1 MAMVSQNITIVGA
14 GPAGLSTAKYLCQQ
28 GLLCT
33 VLEEHAEIG
42 RPVNCSGLLS
52 IDGGQKAGLPI
63 TEEMTVNRIRGA
75 RLYAPDNSLLT
86 VEKFKPVARLVN
98 RDELDQAMASQ
109 AEKAGAQIRTK
120 TRLIDIRNNTLFLES
135 NGRGE
140 ILKTNVIVGA
150 DGPNSKVRNLSGIA
164 SDTNHFIHSYQVK
177 AKGNFDPDF
186 VEIYFGGFAWNF
198 FAWVIPESKTRAR
211 IGLGCKTGL
220 NPKKQFAGFLQQ
232 KKIEVD
238 VLEESSFL
246 IPCRKPLANSVIDNR
261 LLVGDAAFHTK
272 ATTGGGV
279 IFSALAGKAAAES
292 IAEHIFQ
299 KKPLAVYNQK
309 TEAMRKE
316 LELHW
321 KIHNY
326 FASLTDQ
333 QTNKLFAKL
342 KNAKIEQFLAEHG
355 NMDYPSQFIPAL
367 LRNPRILLMLPDA
380 IKFWQS

>member
-1 MAMVSQNITIVGA
+1 MANEKITIIGA
-14 GPAGLSTAKYLCQQ
+14 GPAGLSTARYLAEK
-28 GLLCT
+28 GIACT
-33 VLEEHAEIG
+33 ILEEHAEIG

-52 IDGGQKAGLPI
+52 IDGSHKADLPI
-63 TEEMTVNRIRGA
+63 DDITVNQIRGA
-75 RLYAPDNSLLT
+75 KLYAPDNSCLT
-86 VEKFKPVARLVN
+86 IEKNRPIAKLIN
-98 RDELDQAMASQ
+98 RDELDLLLAQR

-140 ILKTNVIVGA
+140 ILKTNIIVGA
-150 DGPNSKVRNLSGIA
+150 DGPSSKVRNLSGIT
-164 SDTNHFIHSYQVK
+164 SDMSQFIHSYQVK
-177 AKGNFDPDF
+177 ASGNFDPDF
-186 VEIYFGGFAWNF
+186 VKLYFGGFAWNF

-220 NPKKQFAGFLQQ
+220 NPKKQFAGFIQQ
-232 KKIEVD
+232 KKMNIE

-246 IPCRKPLANSVIDNR
+246 IPCRKPLQNAVVDNR

-272 ATTGGGV
+272 ATTGGGI

-292 IAEHIFQ
+292 IAEHLQ
-299 KKPLAVYNQK
+299 NKKPLTNYNQK
-309 TEAMRKE
+309 TEGMRKE
-316 LELHW
+316 LDLHW

-342 KNAKIEQFLAEHG
+342 KHAKIEAFLSEHG
-355 NMDYPSQFIPAL
+355 NMDYPTEFIPKL
-367 LRNPRILLMLPDA
+367 MGNPRLLLMLPDA
-380 IKFWQS
+380 VKFWRS